1 MRNHILALTIIAGL
15 AAAPTA
21 WAAGQSTDCG
31 LDGAAER
38 DQKALARSGV
48 QRVEAAPLEASFSSR
63 NALQITAGAE
73 NSTASLRL
81 GIDFDP
87 KIACPGDRQTI
98 TSSGLMFTVSTPLS
112 DGETDAQLA
121 NLDGLASTVSLDV
134 SFRSLTINS
143 ASAIDDEA
151 RDRICEQ
158 AKATYAANPGHD
170 PALAAK
176 GGCNKS
182 LVRQWDKT
190 RVAAFDK
197 AAWGEHAYVIG
208 WSVNGKVGT
217 ESFDYLNTTTLA
229 KLSDDKTSWSVGAS
243 AAFQPINSRALF
255 VLGYR
260 REAGWEAQNEVILCP
275 AGGGVLTC
283 VKGAGGAPISKD
295 KDVVSFEYRQR
306 LDDFAFSVNLAYDA
320 NDSVTGVEVP
330 IYLASNDDGA
340 MIGGIKLGWR
350 SDDEDFTAVVFIG
363 TPFSLGMP

>member
-1 MRNHILALTIIAGL
+1 MRKLVLPLMIIAGF
-15 AAAPTA
+15 AAAPAA
-21 WAAGQSTDCG
+21 WAANEPGDCNQ
-31 LDGAAER
+31 AA
-38 DQKALARSGV
+38 DTKKAKVRSGLK
-48 QRVEAAPLEASFSSR
+48 RVEAAPVESGFSSR

-73 NSTASLRL
+73 DSTASLRL

-87 KIACPGDRQTI
+87 KIACSGDRQAI
-98 TSSGLMFTVSTPLS
+98 TSSGLTFTVSTPLS
-112 DGETDAQLA
+112 DGETEARLA
-121 NLDGLASTVSLDV
+121 SLDGLASTVSLDV
-134 SFRSLTINS
+134 SFRSLTVNS
-143 ASAIDDEA
+143 ASAIDDET
-151 RDRICEQ
+151 RDRICEE
-158 AKATYAANPGHD
+158 AKASYAARPGHD
-170 PALAAK
+170 PELAAK
-176 GGCNKS
+176 KGCNKT
-182 LVRQWDKT
+182 LVRQWDST
-190 RVAAFDK
+190 RVAEFDK

-208 WSVNGKVGT
+208 WSVNGRVGT

-260 REAGWEAQNEVILCP
+260 REAGWESQDEVILCP

-295 KDVVSFEYRQR
+295 KDVVTFEYRQR

-330 IYLASNDDGA
+330 IYLASDDDGA
-340 MIGGIKLGWR
+340 MIGGLKLGWR
-350 SDDEDFTAVVFIG
+350 SDDEDFKAVVFIG